1 MKKIVIIAAVMI
13 STVVT
18 TFCASNATHKI
29 SVHPLK
35 VSKIDLSANTLIAGN
50 SDIATAD

>member
-13 STVVT
+13 SIVVT
-18 TFCASNATHKI
+18 TFCVSNATYKT
-29 SVHPLK
+29 SVHTLK
-35 VSKIDLSANTLIAGN
+35 VSKTDFSANILIAGN